1 MTDHRILIKRLAGY
15 ESIELPRYQSNLASG
30 MDLCANFLEQYKDV
44 GVSIPVRGRAI
55 ITTGI
60 SLEIPKDYEGQIRS
74 RSGLAAN
81 DGIIVLNA
89 PGTIDADYRGHLKV
103 ILANFGDQDFVVKQ
117 GNRIAQLVISPVF
130 RLKIVESRDLSPS
143 DRGMKGFGSTGLT

>member
-1 MTDHRILIKRLAGY
+1 MEDHIIFVKRLAGY
-15 ESIELPRYQSNLASG
+15 EEIELPRYQSNFASG
-30 MDLCANFLEQYKDV
+30 MDLCANFLFQYRDL